1 MSGMLS
7 VSGQV
12 VLVLIESLPHY
23 TDRYGL
29 EGVILGYGMY
39 NLFDESRHVTGNIYP
54 GDKRITLCFFVRGKI
69 YQASTDEVR
78 AVLLGDQPTAV
89 VTV

>member
-1 MSGMLS
+1 MSGLVS

-12 VLVLIESLPHY
+12 VLVLLNYIPHY

-39 NLFDESRHVTGNIYP
+39 DLFDESRRVTGSIYP
-54 GDKRITLCFFVRGKI
+54 GDKRITLCFFVHGKI
-69 YQASTDEVR
+69 YQASTDAVR
-78 AVLLGDQPTAV
+78 SVLLGDQSTAV

>member
-1 MSGMLS
+1 MSGLVS

-12 VLVLIESLPHY
+12 VLVLLNSVPHY

-39 NLFDESRHVTGNIYP
+39 NLFDESRHKTGDIFP
-54 GDKRITLCFFVRGKI
+54 GPNRSTICFSVRWAA
-69 YQASTDEVR
+69 YHALTAEVR
-78 AVLLGDQPTAV
+78 AVLVGDQPTAT

>member
-1 MSGMLS
+1 MSGLVS

-12 VLVLIESLPHY
+12 VLVLLDHQPHY

-54 GDKRITLCFFVRGKI
+54 GHERITLCFFVRGKI

-78 AVLLGDQPTAV
+78 SVLLGDQSTAV

>member
-1 MSGMLS
+1 MSGLVS
-7 VSGQV
+7 VSGEV
-12 VLVLIESLPHY
+12 VLVLLDHQPHY

-39 NLFDESRHVTGNIYP
+39 NLFDESRHVTGTIYP
-54 GDKRITLCFFVRGKI
+54 GDKRITLCFFVHGKI

-78 AVLLGDQPTAV
+78 SVLLGDQPTAV